1 MDKYILSISV
11 PTFNRKA
18 ELKELVE
25 NLLSLKNGKLQVVI
39 TDNKSTD
46 GTREYLKTIK
56 DNRLKVCF
64 NNEAVPGYYNM
75 ILGLFNADGKYVIHC
90 NDRDY
95 IDISKIEKLI
105 DFLERNDFSFIQTS
119 RTYGMKT
126 NKVEIF
132 DKGFDSLINQNY
144 SSHPTGMIFNVGLMK
159 ANLNPKDYLKY
170 VDDTFTYSF
179 LMREL
184 VRFEKSAKYD
194 IGCWNERN
202 SKIKLKLKSGSVY
215 KGGLYFEPDRIC
227 AFMKS
232 VVRHIL
238 DQDKFEL
245 TLEEKEKLVINII
258 DYFKRQLILKKM
270 CYSDKRECAH
280 YGIKKRHVSYL
291 EMKKIYRMYIKEC
304 EECLIEIG
312 YIDKLKEKWLE
323 KKKEYIHGLVKDC
336 IKADKGILYRNL
348 KRVISVDYPY

>member
-119 RTYGMKT
+119 RTY
-126 NKVEIF
+126 
-132 DKGFDSLINQNY
+132 
-144 SSHPTGMIFNVGLMK
+144 
-159 ANLNPKDYLKY
+159 
-170 VDDTFTYSF
+170 SF

-238 DQDKFEL
+238 DQNKFEL

-291 EMKKIYRMYIKEC
+291 EMKKIYRMYMKEC